1 MDKEY
6 RAPRGTQ
13 DVLPADQPYWDFV
26 ESTAARLCARFGY
39 GWIETPMFEDASL
52 FVRGVGDLTDIVQ
65 KEMYIFEDRG
75 GQELALRP
83 EGTAPICRAY
93 LQHGMHSLPQPVR
106 LWYLAPNF
114 RYDRPQ
120 AGRYREHHQFGA
132 EAIGEADAAVDAEI
146 VELLWRLYEE
156 LGLTG
161 LTLNLNSIGDPNC
174 RPAYLEALRDYY
186 RDKLHH
192 ACGDCQ
198 ERFERNPLR
207 LLDCK
212 APQCQPVIANAPAMT
227 DYLCAE
233 CAKHFADLKSYL
245 ETVGIPY
252 LLNPRLVRGLDYYTR
267 TVFEVQPK
275 EEGGQSSIGGGGR
288 YDGLIEQ
295 LGGRPTPGIG
305 FGTGIERIILNLKR
319 QEVSVPQPDPVQV
332 LVAYTI
338 PAARIEAFRL
348 ASELRR
354 AGIAATASTGER
366 SLKAQM
372 RHADGI
378 GARFAAIIGERELAE
393 GMVTLKR
400 LDTGDQELVAM
411 ADVAGRVSGRE
422 DG

>member
-1 MDKEY
+1 MDKEL

-13 DVLPADQPYWDFV
+13 DILPADQPYWDFV
-26 ESTAARLCARFGY
+26 EATVARLCRRFGY
-39 GWIETPMFEDASL
+39 GWIETPIFEDASL
-52 FVRGVGDLTDIVQ
+52 FVRGVGDVTDIVQ
-65 KEMYIFEDRG
+65 KEMYIFQDRG

-132 EAIGEADAAVDAEI
+132 EAIGEAGAGVDAEI
-146 VELLWRLYEE
+146 VELLWRLYED

-174 RPAYLEALRDYY
+174 RPAYLEVLRDYY

-192 ACGDCQ
+192 VCGDCQ
-198 ERFERNPLR
+198 QRFERNPLR

-212 APQCQPVIANAPAMT
+212 VPGCQPVIAGAPAMT
-227 DYLCAE
+227 DYLCDD
-233 CAKHFADLKSYL
+233 CARHFADLKAYL
-245 ETVGIPY
+245 EAVGIPY

-319 QEVSVPQPDPVQV
+319 QEIAVPQPDPVQV
-332 LVAYTI
+332 LVAYTT
-338 PAARIEAFRL
+338 PAARVEAFRL

-354 AGIAATASTGER
+354 AGIAAAASTGER

-372 RHADGI
+372 RHAGGI
-378 GARFAAIIGERELAE
+378 GARHAAIIGERELAE

-400 LDTGDQELVAM
+400 LDTGEQSLVSM
-411 ADVAGRVSGRE
+411 ADVAERVSG
-422 DG
+422 

>member
-1 MDKEY
+1 
-6 RAPRGTQ
+6 
-13 DVLPADQPYWDFV
+13 
-26 ESTAARLCARFGY
+26 
-39 GWIETPMFEDASL
+39 
-52 FVRGVGDLTDIVQ
+52 
-65 KEMYIFEDRG
+65 
-75 GQELALRP
+75 
-83 EGTAPICRAY
+83 
-93 LQHGMHSLPQPVR
+93 VR

-132 EAIGEADAAVDAEI
+132 EAIGEADAGVDAEI
-146 VELLWRLYEE
+146 VELLWRLYED

-174 RPAYLEALRDYY
+174 RPAYLEVLRDYY

-192 ACGDCQ
+192 VCGDCQ
-198 ERFERNPLR
+198 QRFERNPLR

-212 APQCQPVIANAPAMT
+212 VQGCQPVIEKAPAMT
-227 DYLCAE
+227 DYLCDD
-233 CAKHFADLKSYL
+233 CAKHFADLKAYL
-245 ETVGIPY
+245 EAVGIPY

-319 QEVSVPQPDPVQV
+319 QEIAAPQPDPVQV
-332 LVAYTI
+332 LVAYTT
-338 PAARIEAFRL
+338 PAARVEAFRL
-348 ASELRR
+348 ASDLRR
-354 AGIAATASTGER
+354 AGKR

-372 RHADGI
+372 RHAGGI
-378 GARFAAIIGERELAE
+378 GARYAAIIGERELAD

-411 ADVAGRVSGRE
+411 GNVAARVRGSTGV
-422 DG
+422 

>member
-13 DVLPADQPYWDFV
+13 DVLPGEQPYWDFV
-26 ESTAARLCARFGY
+26 QATAARLCARFGY

-52 FVRGVGDLTDIVQ
+52 FVRGVGDVTDIVQ

-161 LTLNLNSIGDPNC
+161 LTLNLNTLGDPNC
-174 RPAYLEALRDYY
+174 RPAYLEVLRDYY

-192 ACGDCQ
+192 VCGDCQ
-198 ERFERNPLR
+198 GRFERNPLR

-212 APQCQPVIANAPAMT
+212 VPQCQPVIAKALAMT
-227 DYLCAE
+227 DYLCDE

-245 ETVGIPY
+245 EAVGIPY

-319 QEVSVPQPDPVQV
+319 QEVAIPQPDPVQV
-332 LVAYTI
+332 LVAYTT
-338 PAARIEAFRL
+338 PAARVEAFRL

-354 AGIAATASTGER
+354 AGVAATASTGER

-372 RHADGI
+372 RHAGGI
-378 GARFAAIIGERELAE
+378 GARHAAIIGERELAE

-411 ADVAGRVSGRE
+411 ADVAGRVLGQQA
-422 DG
+422 